1 MRQVK
6 DIRQR
11 LQKGDYAF
19 IKCGETL
26 LFALMYNETDWAF
39 YSKSDSYDLNGSN
52 MPLYDE
58 VKAGYPMLNEYTS
71 SWILHTYENDTI
83 ARGIADLRSDCEV
96 CEDETLSI
104 VTDDM
109 NPYGQ
114 KYNYITDLHH
124 EFRENDYTWL
134 RCDTGSEIINLLVLH
149 YGGGIGVY
157 SSTFNL
163 CGSDKPRRISVRK
176 RHPFV
181 ARFTSSLNFESGEVL
196 HTLLGK
202 VNMMIE
208 SRHDVDIEVE
218 TLVHSYSLGLW
229 ENERNTLTTTQQE
242 EIMEFIN
249 KNYTEECMYTGI
261 HGYHSHHGGSMNL
274 PKRKYTYRMGIE
286 LEVEFDNSRLLGE
299 FTDKQSNWFFCEH
312 DGSLGSNGCEIITI
326 PMHPKDAKDVEQ
338 WKELTNYLSDKAI
351 SWDTGRCGLH
361 VHIGRE
367 ILGKSEEQRSETIGK
382 LLYLYHHFVKDTR
395 LNIAVYGRDVAYNDR
410 DGKTDIG
417 NSAKTL
423 GSEVFKSKDICN
435 KVKDAMVSKSS
446 HARYFDVNLMN
457 EHTIEFRKGKGSLRP
472 ERIAMVVEYSEKLCL
487 YAKHTPWVQISYVDF
502 VNYLKST
509 DCSAPLKDMIE
520 TRA

>member
-1 MRQVK
+1 
-6 DIRQR
+6 
-11 LQKGDYAF
+11 
-19 IKCGETL
+19 
-26 LFALMYNETDWAF
+26 
-39 YSKSDSYDLNGSN
+39 
-52 MPLYDE
+52 
-58 VKAGYPMLNEYTS
+58 
-71 SWILHTYENDTI
+71 
-83 ARGIADLRSDCEV
+83 
-96 CEDETLSI
+96 
-104 VTDDM
+104 
-109 NPYGQ
+109 
-114 KYNYITDLHH
+114 
-124 EFRENDYTWL
+124 
-134 RCDTGSEIINLLVLH
+134 
-149 YGGGIGVY
+149 
-157 SSTFNL
+157 
-163 CGSDKPRRISVRK
+163 
-176 RHPFV
+176 
-181 ARFTSSLNFESGEVL
+181 
-196 HTLLGK
+196 
-202 VNMMIE
+202 
-208 SRHDVDIEVE
+208 
-218 TLVHSYSLGLW
+218 
-229 ENERNTLTTTQQE
+229 
-242 EIMEFIN
+242 
-249 KNYTEECMYTGI
+249 
-261 HGYHSHHGGSMNL
+261 
-274 PKRKYTYRMGIE
+274 
-286 LEVEFDNSRLLGE
+286 
-299 FTDKQSNWFFCEH
+299 
-312 DGSLGSNGCEIITI
+312 
-326 PMHPKDAKDVEQ
+326 MHPKDAKDVEQ
-338 WKELTNYLSDKAI
+338 WKELTNYLSDKAT